1 MADFFARAHNI
12 TNITIYSEKLIP
24 ANIFS
29 CFSNRLEQLQCHH
42 KNSDQIYDTNEGSAV
57 TDALLALNIK
67 SLILGVKIYFCSQ
80 WNRNCTNQPKIV
92 NQNYGENFKHKEFF
106 SEGSWENLKIK
117 VLAKLNGSH
126 KKD

>member
-29 CFSNRLEQLQCHH
+29 CFSNRLEQLECHH
-42 KNSDQIYDTNEGSAV
+42 KYSDQIYDTNEGSAV
-57 TDALLALNIK
+57 TDALLALNINT
-67 SLILGVKIYFCSQ
+67 LILGVKYIFVGNGIEIILTKNYL
-80 WNRNCTNQPKIV
+80 NK
-92 NQNYGENFKHKEFF
+92 NYGENFKHKEFF

-117 VLAKLNGSH
+117 VRKI
-126 KKD
+126 KWE